1 LVGALLCAADA
12 IAAPP
17 PASAAIPASA
27 ITVFLTFDFT
37 LAPFVGVRSKRQAR

>member
-1 LVGALLCAADA
+1 LVGALLCAADE

-27 ITVFLTFDFT
+27 IITCLILDFM
-37 LAPFVGVRSKRQAR
+37 LLLSSG